1 MSSGGA
7 GGRRDG
13 RPDGRPDERGAA
25 TLLTLAMAGVLLFV
39 TSALGVVGGLV
50 VTQRRSQAAAD
61 LAALAGAHG
70 LQRGRDACRAAA
82 DVAAANGAALVG
94 CDVTGREVMV
104 RVRVRGPEAIGRT
117 FDLTARARAGPAP

>member
-1 MSSGGA
+1 MSA
-7 GGRRDG
+7 GGTDSHRD
-13 RPDGRPDERGAA
+13 DRGAA

-39 TSALGVVGGLV
+39 TAALGVVGGLV

-61 LAALAGAHG
+61 LAALAAANG
-70 LQRGRDACRAAA
+70 LRLGRDACRAAA
-82 DVAAANGAALVG
+82 DVAAANGGALVG
-94 CDVTGREVMV
+94 CVVTGHEVVV